1 MPIRLPLLLRMQR
14 LVKQLRT
21 RQAEIEL
28 ELSLLDRDEDDS
40 DDTPAEN
47 VTISHA
53 SITEIEDN
61 KTSIKKAR
69 NNTAGDEQSI
79 SMKIASMHARLEC
92 SKVDFPKGL

>member
-14 LVKQLRT
+14 LIKQLRT

-28 ELSLLDRDEDDS
+28 ELSLLDCDEDDS
-40 DDTPAEN
+40 DNTPTKN

-53 SITEIEDN
+53 SITKIEDDE
-61 KTSIKKAR
+61 TSIKEAH
-69 NNTAGDEQSI
+69 NDTAGDEQSI
-79 SMKIASMHARLEC
+79 SAKIASMRARLER